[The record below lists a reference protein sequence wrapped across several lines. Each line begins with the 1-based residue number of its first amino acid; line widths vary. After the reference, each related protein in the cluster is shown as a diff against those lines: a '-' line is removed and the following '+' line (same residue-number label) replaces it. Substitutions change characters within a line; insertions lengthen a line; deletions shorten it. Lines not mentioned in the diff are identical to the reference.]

1 MKKRLGTLLLAL
13 LMLLSI
19 VPGQCFAEE
28 AAVLAISE
36 DVETQQVS
44 LPEDID
50 TSDNE
55 LEGYLYYLGG
65 LKAPDTAASAPRRGV
80 MRAKAVHTTTEE
92 IIQLLIPKIREFAEG
107 ADASTGDTAE
117 AVITISQAEM
127 EAVGIKTTLTRAD
140 LGLSD
145 TDPIN
150 TADIEA
156 LGYNG
161 TTIFHQILS
170 RLPYELYWMDKSYQK
185 TNDLGNG
192 YYEIVDSAFS
202 FNSGIKFWVYGNDPA
217 NSMNYA
223 TAGPMTFT
231 FKVSKDYAANG
242 ERGTSVAAKS
252 KLSAAKET
260 AAGAMQV
267 VLNNKNK
274 NNYEKLVA
282 YKDYICKQ
290 VEYDHT
296 AAADE
301 NYPYGDPWQMINV
314 FRGKPVVCEGYS
326 KAFKYLCDLTWKDAS
341 PAVKCYLATGT
352 MTGGTGAGLH
362 MWNIVT
368 IGGKNY
374 LADVTNSDA
383 GSAGQYGGL
392 FLNGVTGNVETRYVA
407 ETKTAHGAS
416 SQRMTFVYDDV
427 TKSIYD
433 TELILSDT
441 NYDPQTAVSEQY
453 DLNGGGFDISDLQYL
468 FEYLS
473 GTLAETIDME
483 KADVNGDGQVNIL
496 DYQALYE
503 AYKVWVSK
511 AA

>member
-202 FNSGIKFWVYGNDPA
+202 FNSGIKFWVYGNDPT

-231 FKVSKDYAANG
+231 FKVSKDYAASG
-242 ERGTSVAAKS
+242 ERGTTVAAKS

-282 YKDYICKQ
+282 YKDYICTQ
-290 VEYDHT
+290 VEYDQT
-296 AAADE
+296 AADE
-301 NYPYGDPWQMINV
+301 NYPYGDPWQLINV

-383 GSAGQYGGL
+383 GTIGQDGQL
-392 FLNGVTGNVETRYVA
+392 FLKGAFGSVESDYTVGGVRFIYDDG
-407 ETKTAHGAS
+407 TKT
-416 SQRMTFVYDDV
+416 V
-427 TKSIYD
+427 YD
-433 TELILSDT
+433 TELLLSNT
-441 NYDPQTAVSEQY
+441 NYDPQTAVSGQY

-473 GTLAETIDME
+473 TGKVSSGTIDKT
-483 KADVNGDGQVNIL
+483 KADVNKDGQVNIL

>member
-202 FNSGIKFWVYGNDPA
+202 FNSGIKFWVYGNDPT

-231 FKVSKDYAANG
+231 FKVSKDYAASG
-242 ERGTSVAAKS
+242 ERGTTVAAKS

-282 YKDYICKQ
+282 YKDYICTQ

-296 AAADE
+296 AADE
-301 NYPYGDPWQMINV
+301 NYPYGDPWQLINV

-383 GSAGQYGGL
+383 GTIGQDGQL
-392 FLNGVTGNVETRYVA
+392 FLKGAFGSVESDYTVGGVRFIYDDG
-407 ETKTAHGAS
+407 TKT
-416 SQRMTFVYDDV
+416 VYDE
-427 TKSIYD
+427 
-433 TELILSDT
+433 ELVLSSS

>member
-1 MKKRLGTLLLAL
+1 
-13 LMLLSI
+13 MLLSI

-150 TADIEA
+150 TVDIEA

-202 FNSGIKFWVYGNDPA
+202 FNSGIKFWVYGNDPT

-231 FKVSKDYAANG
+231 FKVSKDYAASG
-242 ERGTSVAAKS
+242 ERGTTVAAKS

-282 YKDYICKQ
+282 YKDYICTQ

-296 AAADE
+296 AADE
-301 NYPYGDPWQMINV
+301 NYPYGDPWQLINV

-383 GSAGQYGGL
+383 GTIGQDGQL
-392 FLNGVTGNVETRYVA
+392 FLKGAFGSVESDYTVGGVRFIYDDG
-407 ETKTAHGAS
+407 TKT
-416 SQRMTFVYDDV
+416 VYDE
-427 TKSIYD
+427 
-433 TELILSDT
+433 ELVLSSS

-453 DLNGGGFDISDLQYL
+453 DLNGGGFDIGDLQYL

-473 GTLAETIDME
+473 TGKVSSGTIDTT
-483 KADVNGDGQVNIL
+483 KADVNKDGQVNIL